1 MFSPNTWAKIETQ
14 IFESRK
20 KARLRRMWKMVL
32 TGLLIPITLLVLNLL
47 LIELIK

>member
-20 KARLRRMWKMVL
+20 KARSNRILEIVL
-32 TGLLIPITLLVLNLL
+32 TGLLIPITIAVLTLL
-47 LIELIK
+47 LNELIK